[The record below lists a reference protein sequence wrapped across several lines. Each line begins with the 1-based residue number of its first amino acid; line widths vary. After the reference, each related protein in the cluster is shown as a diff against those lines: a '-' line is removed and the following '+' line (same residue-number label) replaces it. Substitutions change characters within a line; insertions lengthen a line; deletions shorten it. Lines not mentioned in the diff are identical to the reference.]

1 MLPLHSPRIQSPSS
15 PFDRTLVQHSP
26 SASSSYLQPLSRP
39 ALIPAFEHVPNR
51 RSAQLHLHLGLKGFA
66 PATDHFSPLP
76 YLPSA
81 MSYTLKD
88 RTNEFRAC
96 VESASLRASASNEA
110 RRPLLNT
117 RDDKKGQRSEFAR
130 MAAKIGKDI
139 QGTTFKLEKLAQRQS
154 RLVSD
159 GALLQC

>member
-1 MLPLHSPRIQSPSS
+1 
-15 PFDRTLVQHSP
+15 
-26 SASSSYLQPLSRP
+26 
-39 ALIPAFEHVPNR
+39 
-51 RSAQLHLHLGLKGFA
+51 
-66 PATDHFSPLP
+66 
-76 YLPSA
+76 

-110 RRPLLNT
+110 RRPLLNN

-139 QGTTFKLEKLAQRQS
+139 QGTTFKLEKLAQRECPLTSRGLRYSADGLATRLQWPRGKRCSTIVQS
-154 RLVSD
+154 RS
-159 GALLQC
+159 A

>member
-1 MLPLHSPRIQSPSS
+1 
-15 PFDRTLVQHSP
+15 
-26 SASSSYLQPLSRP
+26 
-39 ALIPAFEHVPNR
+39 
-51 RSAQLHLHLGLKGFA
+51 
-66 PATDHFSPLP
+66 
-76 YLPSA
+76 

-110 RRPLLNT
+110 RRPLLNN

-139 QGTTFKLEKLAQRQS
+139 QGTTFKLEKLAQRES
-154 RLVSD
+154 RLESD
-159 GALLQC
+159 GRCCSANGFGL